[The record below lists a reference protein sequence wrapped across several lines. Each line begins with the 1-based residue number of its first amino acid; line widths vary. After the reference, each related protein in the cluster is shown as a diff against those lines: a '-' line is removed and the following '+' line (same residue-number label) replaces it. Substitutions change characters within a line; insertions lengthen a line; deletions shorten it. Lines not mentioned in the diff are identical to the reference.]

1 MDSMEDPS
9 MVILSDPNY
18 QEDTEEEESPEYLRG
33 RLEAA
38 EYQAQQREYELQR
51 HQQALQTV
59 LLQQQEIARQQQA
72 QQSYQSYQNSASQPS
87 SRNTSNNDPWA
98 DYLAG
103 VNGGTS
109 NVDNNQEESAPR
121 QLSIDEAA
129 AMADQIA
136 QRRIQETLAAINQ
149 DTQVGNALAHRFQ
162 TQDADLMPYSDVVA
176 SYYTANQHL
185 PKAQAYEIA
194 VNTTRNLLKAG
205 RLAPA
210 SGSRPQSP
218 MGGQWRTNAQQQA
231 QPGMQY
237 RRIDDDLRR
246 EELQAWTQQRK
257 DLFEQRKQSQY

>member
-18 QEDTEEEESPEYLRG
+18 QEEEETEESPEYLRG

-59 LLQQQEIARQQQA
+59 LLQQQELQRQQQA
-72 QQSYQSYQNSASQPS
+72 QQSYQAYQQPS
-87 SRNTSNNDPWA
+87 PQRSQQTASNNDPWA
-98 DYLAG
+98 EYMAG
-103 VNGGTS
+103 INGGTS
-109 NVDNNQEESAPR
+109 NVDNNQEEQAQR
-121 QLSIDEAA
+121 QLSVDEAA

-149 DTQVGNALAHRFQ
+149 DTQLGNALAQRFQ

-205 RLAPA
+205 RLAPVA
-210 SGSRPQSP
+210 GSHPQSP

-237 RRIDDDLRR
+237 RRIDDELRR
-246 EELQAWTQQRK
+246 DELQAWTQQRK
-257 DLFEQRKQSQY
+257 DLFEKRRQAQY